1 MLGTTFF
8 GRPNL
13 FFLIYFT
20 YFSGQIQYSPLIDNN
35 IYNETLILQRLHEG
49 SNDAFRTVFEW
60 LVAPLHYYAMQ
71 LTNNEEEA
79 EDMVSMA
86 FHKLWEGSKE
96 FNSLKAL
103 RSYMYTIIR
112 RQCIDMVRH
121 RKVVKE
127 VHARLSLEDL
137 SDEGRGEAQFLQT
150 ELIRIIYDEIERLPH
165 KYRNILKLSFIE
177 EKTTSEISAQLGISE
192 GHLRADRSRA
202 LVLLRNSLKNKK
214 ILHLA
219 LLLYTLWQKQA

>member
-1 MLGTTFF
+1 M
-8 GRPNL
+8 

-20 YFSGQIQYSPLIDNN
+20 YFSGQIEYSPLIDNN

-49 SNDAFRTVFEW
+49 NDDAFRTIFEW
-60 LVAPLHYYAMQ
+60 LVAPLNYYAMQ
-71 LTNNEEEA
+71 LTDNAEEA

-86 FHKLWEGSKE
+86 FHKLWEGGKE

-103 RSYMYTIIR
+103 RSYMYTVIR
-112 RQCIDMVRH
+112 RQCIDRVRH
-121 RKVVKE
+121 RRVVRN
-127 VHARLSLEDL
+127 VHAKLSLDEL
-137 SDEGRGEAQFLQT
+137 SDEGCAEAQFLQA
-150 ELIRIIYDEIERLPH
+150 ELIRIVYNEIESLPK
-165 KYRNILKLSFIE
+165 KYGDILKLSFIE
-177 EKTTSEISAQLGISE
+177 EKSTAEIAAQLGISE

-219 LLLYTLWQKQA
+219 LLLYALWQKQA